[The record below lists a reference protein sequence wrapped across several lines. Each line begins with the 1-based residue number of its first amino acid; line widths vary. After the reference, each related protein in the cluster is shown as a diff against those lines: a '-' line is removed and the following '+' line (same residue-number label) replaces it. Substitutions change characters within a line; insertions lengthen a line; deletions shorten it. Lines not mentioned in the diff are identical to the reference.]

1 MTTRRI
7 FLSVPVL
14 CLACCGA
21 WLTGCS
27 PEPQEQAEP
36 AAVERALVAE
46 RAPAVVMVARQG
58 THDFGKMTPLS
69 RRQVVFLIE
78 NPGAEPLVIKTIKR
92 ECDCTEILEA
102 GPNEIAPGDSSPV
115 TVLFEAPEELGRY
128 VTRVVVLTED
138 PNKPTI
144 PLVLR
149 ATIVTPDE

>member
-1 MTTRRI
+1 MATCRI

-21 WLTGCS
+21 WLAGCEPDVE
-27 PEPQEQAEP
+27 PEEQARP
-36 AAVERALVAE
+36 VVVE

-58 THDFGKMTPLS
+58 AHDFGEMTPLS
-69 RRQVVFLIE
+69 TLEVVFLIE

-92 ECDCTEILEA
+92 ECDCTEILET
-102 GPNEIAPGDSSPV
+102 GPSEIAPGDSSPI

-144 PLVLR
+144 PLVIR
-149 ATIVTPDE
+149 ATIVVPGE